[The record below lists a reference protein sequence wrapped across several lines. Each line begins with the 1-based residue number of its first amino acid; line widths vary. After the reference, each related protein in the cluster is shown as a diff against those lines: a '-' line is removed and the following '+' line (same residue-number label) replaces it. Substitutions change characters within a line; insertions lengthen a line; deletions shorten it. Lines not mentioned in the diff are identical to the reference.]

1 MKNVVIFIDYEN
13 IHKRFLEK
21 NQNLLSQNFFEKLR
35 IWCNKEGF
43 RILDIKAYCN
53 FDIKDLYESRHQ
65 TKLQEYGVETYHT
78 SNKSKNYADLKIA
91 TDLMEELYENSNID
105 GFILISNDK
114 DMTPLIK
121 AVKRYKE
128 FIYLITN
135 ENSFDNALRN
145 FPDKHITIEEILN
158 NIDNTDITSNLND
171 IPNKIMTNLTE
182 YITNSK
188 NISSRKHYSLKKYV
202 DNLKVFLCLPEYEV
216 LNQLNL
222 AYQQGLIVIYKYTF
236 NSSNYEGII
245 SKTLEESAITGN
257 LFTKNDIITC
267 YNFDKAISES
277 YQKY

>member
-35 IWCNKEGF
+35 RWCYKKGF

-128 FIYLITN
+128 LIYLITN

-158 NIDNTDITSNLND
+158 NIVDTDITSNLND

-182 YITNSK
+182 YITSSK

-216 LNQLNL
+216 LNQLKL
-222 AYQQGLIVIYKYTF
+222 AYQQDLIVIYKYTF
-236 NSSNYEGII
+236 NSGNYEGII

-257 LFTKNDIITC
+257 LFTKNDITC
-267 YNFDKAISES
+267 YDFDKAISES